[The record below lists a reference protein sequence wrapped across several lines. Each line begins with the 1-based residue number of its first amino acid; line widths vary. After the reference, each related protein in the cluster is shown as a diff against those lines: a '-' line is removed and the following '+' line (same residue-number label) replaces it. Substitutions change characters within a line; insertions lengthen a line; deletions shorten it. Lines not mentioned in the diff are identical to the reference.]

1 MSNPVIDGYTK
12 CVLCDDNIL
21 GWGNNPYPVADEGEC
36 CDYCNDVHV
45 IPARIEQMMSNKKK
59 IELAC

>member
-21 GWGNNPYPVADEGEC
+21 GYGNNPYPLADEGEC
-36 CDYCNDVHV
+36 CEWCNDVHV
-45 IPARIEQMMSNKKK
+45 IPARLEQMVKK
-59 IELAC
+59 EE